1 MTSISSAVDTGR
13 ASLRH
18 LLTSGDRRPEHNGYS
33 HQGPGLI
40 DNRDRHP
47 RGMTVAHAY
56 RSGADADA
64 LTGWTWT
71 S

>member
-18 LLTSGDRRPEHNGYS
+18 LLTSGDRRQEHNGYS
-33 HQGPGLI
+33 HQGPGFI
-40 DNRDRHP
+40 NNRDRHP

-64 LTGWTWT
+64 LTGWTWM

>member
-13 ASLRH
+13 ASLSC
-18 LLTSGDRRPEHNGYS
+18 LLTSGDWRQEHNAYS
-33 HQGPGLI
+33 HQGPGFI
-40 DNRDRHP
+40 NNRDRHP
-47 RGMTVAHAY
+47 GGMTAHAY

-64 LTGWTWT
+64 VTGWTWT